1 MSKGQGR
8 VLGRGLSNLIDAA
21 SLAQADDRVQEI
33 PLEKIR
39 RNPENPRKKFDR
51 TAIEELAQTIKK
63 HGVLQPILVQK
74 HEDHYVV
81 ISGERRLRALMHL
94 GAAKAPCIVKELD
107 RRKTLEISLIE
118 NIQRE
123 QLDPIEEANV
133 YKLLLADYALTQ
145 EDLAEQVGKN
155 RATIANRLRL
165 LNLPDEVQAAIADGR
180 LTEGQARP
188 LLSIKNP
195 ELQRKLFHEITEQGL
210 NARAIEARARALTAD
225 AEKGPKQSTK
235 TKKPD
240 ANIRAMAQKVE
251 EHTGMR
257 TRISYNPQKK
267 RGSITIEFFSPDDL
281 EKLLKMLGMKRISF

>member
-1 MSKGQGR
+1 MSKQQGR

-21 SLAQADDRVQEI
+21 ALSDTDERVQEI

-39 RNPENPRKKFDR
+39 PNPENPRKKFDR

-63 HGVLQPILVQK
+63 HGLLQPILVQRRD
-74 HEDHYVV
+74 DHYVV
-81 ISGERRLRALMHL
+81 ISGERRLRALMHI

-107 RRKTLEISLIE
+107 RRTTLEVSLIE

-133 YKLLLADYALTQ
+133 YKLLLADYSLTQ
-145 EDLAEQVGKN
+145 EELAEQVGKN

-180 LTEGQARP
+180 LSEGQARP
-188 LLSIKNP
+188 LLSVKNS
-195 ELQRKLFHEITEQGL
+195 ELQRQLFFEIMEQGL
-210 NARAIEARARALTAD
+210 NVRVIEARARALTSAKE
-225 AEKGPKQSTK
+225 EKPKTK
-235 TKKPD
+235 TKKTD
-240 ANIRAMAQKVE
+240 ANIRAMAQRVE

-267 RGSITIEFFSPDDL
+267 RGSITIEFFTPDDL

>member
-1 MSKGQGR
+1 MSKQQGK
-8 VLGRGLSNLIDAA
+8 VLGRGLSNLLDSTVVAEA
-21 SLAQADDRVQEI
+21 GERVQEI
-33 PLEKIR
+33 PVDKIR
-39 RNPENPRKKFDR
+39 PNPENPRKKFER

-63 HGVLQPILVQK
+63 HGLLQPILVQK
-74 HEDHYVV
+74 KDDHYVV
-81 ISGERRLRALMHL
+81 ISGERRLRSLIHL
-94 GAAKAPCIVKELD
+94 GLTKAPCIVKEFD
-107 RRKTLEISLIE
+107 RRKTLEVSLIE

-145 EDLAEQVGKN
+145 EALAEQVGKN

-195 ELQRKLFHEITEQGL
+195 ELQSKLFREITEQGL
-210 NARAIEARARALTAD
+210 NARSIEARARALTAGKE
-225 AEKGPKQSTK
+225 EKKAAKS
-235 TKKPD
+235 KKAD
-240 ANIRAMAQKVE
+240 ANIKAVAQKVE

-257 TRISYNPQKK
+257 TRIHFNPQKK
-267 RGSITIEFFSPDDL
+267 SGSITIDFFSPDDL
-281 EKLLKMLGMKRISF
+281 EKLLKMMGMKRISL